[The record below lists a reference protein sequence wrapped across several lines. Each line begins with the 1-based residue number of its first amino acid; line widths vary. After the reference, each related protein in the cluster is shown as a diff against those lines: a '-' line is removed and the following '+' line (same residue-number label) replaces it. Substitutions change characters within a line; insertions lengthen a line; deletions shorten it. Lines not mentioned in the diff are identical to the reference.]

1 MSSIQKHIRT
11 INVLLVFKKEKSE
24 KANTEI
30 QTQKQE
36 NQQKLNCKKETE
48 KSEPVKAAR
57 NFPKLHKT
65 GIGLMGRPS

>member
-30 QTQKQE
+30 QTKKQE
-36 NQQKLNCKKETE
+36 NQQKLNSKKETE
-48 KSEPVKAAR
+48 KKA
-57 NFPKLHKT
+57 NQ
-65 GIGLMGRPS
+65 